1 LLPSTYFPS
10 AKGLL
15 NCFDASMLVD
25 DPDDGSDDTDGVGNA
40 GDAIGASLVTGI
52 LDAGANEL

>member
-1 LLPSTYFPS
+1 
-10 AKGLL
+10 
-15 NCFDASMLVD
+15 MLVD